1 MLFIIL
7 FLDLSHEAGS
17 KSDITSCTGIIELDI
32 PLVVFILSDSIM
44 MPILLLHT
52 YMTNNFFYL
61 NIFMPKTSKS
71 NDK

>member
-7 FLDLSHEAGS
+7 ILDLFHEVGS
-17 KSDITSCTGIIELDI
+17 RSEITSCTGIIELDI

-52 YMTNNFFYL
+52 YMTNNVFYL
-61 NIFMPKTSKS
+61 NIFMSKTSK
-71 NDK
+71 